1 MCGICAK
8 FDFDREANIA
18 RNLMTADAIV
28 HRGLNPGVRNAI
40 VGLRNPE
47 I

>member
-8 FDFDREANIA
+8 FDFDREAIA
-18 RNLMTADAIV
+18 RNLMTTDAIV
-28 HRGLNPGVRNAI
+28 HRGLNPGVRNVI
-40 VGLRNPE
+40 VGVRNPE